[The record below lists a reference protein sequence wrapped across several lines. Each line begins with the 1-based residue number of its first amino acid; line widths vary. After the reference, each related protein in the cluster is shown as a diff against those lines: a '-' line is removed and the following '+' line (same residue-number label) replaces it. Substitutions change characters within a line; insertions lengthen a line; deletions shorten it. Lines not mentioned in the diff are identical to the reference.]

1 MDSCSPFDSLLFD
14 LDDTLYSSNIGF
26 GDATKRNIDDFLVE
40 KCGFEQRKASAL
52 RLQLFKT
59 YGSTLA
65 GLRSLGY
72 DVDADDYHR
81 IVHGRLPYHLI
92 KPDPQLRNLLLS
104 ISQQKIDLKDCR
116 DGDGSTQRRRK
127 IMMYMEACAPITG

>member
-26 GDATKRNIDDFLVE
+26 GNATKRNIDDFLVE

-52 RLQLFKT
+52 RVQLFKT

-65 GLRSLGY
+65 GLRDRARMVAVSY
-72 DVDADDYHR
+72 DKAR
-81 IVHGRLPYHLI
+81 STI
-92 KPDPQLRNLLLS
+92 KKPFA
-104 ISQQKIDLKDCR
+104 
-116 DGDGSTQRRRK
+116 
-127 IMMYMEACAPITG
+127 EH